1 MPRESE
7 NMAAVQLQH
16 KRTLID
22 YKKEGGVGIAEFN
35 HPPANT
41 YTYEFMQDLDS
52 IIEEVRFDEEIGVCI
67 LTNKAGT
74 KMFSAGAHIPMLQKA
89 DPKWKAMFCLNAQET
104 LDKMA
109 RTPKVFIS
117 AIRGHCVGGGL
128 EIALAT
134 DLRFMARG
142 AGKIGLPEVT
152 LGVLPGTG
160 GTQRLARLIGASKA
174 LDLMITGRLLEADEA
189 EKYGILNYV
198 WDQNQFW
205 DQTWA
210 YAQKIAK
217 GPRRATGFIKRAVVE
232 GVEQSLNNG
241 LALERELQNQLFA
254 MEDAKEGFTAYVEK
268 RQPVWKNR

>member
-1 MPRESE
+1 
-7 NMAAVQLQH
+7 MAAVQLQH

-22 YKKEGGVGIAEFN
+22 LKKEGGIAIAEFN

-52 IIEEVRFDEEIGVCI
+52 IIEEVRFDEEVGACI
-67 LTNKAGT
+67 LTNKQGT
-74 KMFSAGAHIPMLQKA
+74 SMFSAGAHIPMLQKA

-109 RTPKVFIS
+109 RTPKIFIA

-134 DLRFMARG
+134 DLRFMHRVKG
-142 AGKIGLPEVT
+142 PKTPKIGLPEIT

-160 GTQRLARLIGASKA
+160 GTQRLARLVGNSKA

-189 EKYGILNYV
+189 EKFGIVNYV
-198 WDQNQFW
+198 WDEDVFW
-205 DQTWA
+205 SKTWE
-210 YAQKIAK
+210 YAERIAK
-217 GPRRATGFIKRAVVE
+217 GPRRASGFIKRAVME
-232 GVEQSLNNG
+232 GSQMSLNNG

-268 RQPVWKNR
+268 RPAVWKNR

>member
-1 MPRESE
+1 MS
-7 NMAAVQLQH
+7 AVELQH

-22 YKKEGGVGIAEFN
+22 YKKHGGVAIAEFN

-52 IIEEVRFDEEIGVCI
+52 IIEEVRFDEEVGVCI
-67 LTNKAGT
+67 LTNKAESS
-74 KMFSAGAHIPMLQKA
+74 MFSAGAHIPMLQKA

-109 RTPKVFIS
+109 RTPKIFIA

-128 EIALAT
+128 EIALAA
-134 DLRFMARG
+134 DLRFMHRV
-142 AGKIGLPEVT
+142 AGPKTPKIGLPEIT

-160 GTQRLARLIGASKA
+160 GTQRLARLVGTSKA

-189 EKYGILNYV
+189 EKFGIVNYV
-198 WDQNQFW
+198 WDQNAFW
-205 DQTWA
+205 DKTME
-210 YAQKIAK
+210 YARNIAT
-217 GPRRATGFIKRAVVE
+217 GPRRASGFIKRAVME
-232 GVEQSLNNG
+232 GVQMSLNNG

-268 RQPVWKNR
+268 RKPVWKNR